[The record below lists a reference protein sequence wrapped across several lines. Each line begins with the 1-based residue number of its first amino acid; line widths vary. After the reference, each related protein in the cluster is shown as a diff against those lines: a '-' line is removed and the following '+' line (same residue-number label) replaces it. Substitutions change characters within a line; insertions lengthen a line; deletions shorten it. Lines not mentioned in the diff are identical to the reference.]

1 MTAQD
6 IVLYSIPA
14 LPLIIALTALGRYLG
29 MPSQYAP
36 LLALALGIAAGEAVQ
51 VHAAQTGAVADYLF
65 GAVEGIVAGLSAS
78 GLYSHAAAF
87 VSVGTP
93 ASGATMPG
101 SATPLAPS
109 SGGMASPLQI
119 QTNFPPVT

>member
-6 IVLYSIPA
+6 IVLYSVPA
-14 LPLIIALTALGRYLG
+14 LPLIIALTALARYLG
-29 MPSQYAP
+29 MPGQYAP

-93 ASGATMPG
+93 T
-101 SATPLAPS
+101 
-109 SGGMASPLQI
+109 
-119 QTNFPPVT
+119 PPVATSGTIGPITDSAPPPVA